1 MSQELP
7 PDPSGEPPTSSPGSW
22 RRAVAY
28 LLLLAG
34 VLATFFNVDIGRAL
48 GISNFIIQIAA
59 LGLLLAGAALFYS
72 VRERVDRV
80 TSYRRAFTRL
90 DVPDEP
96 QAEDSPPANPP
107 TKDQE

>member
-7 PDPSGEPPTSSPGSW
+7 PDQSTESPASSPGSW
-22 RRAVAY
+22 RRPVAY

-34 VLATFFNVDIGRAL
+34 VLATFFNADIGRVL
-48 GISNFIIQIAA
+48 GTPNLIIQIAA

-80 TSYRRAFTRL
+80 TSYRQAFTRL

-96 QAEDSPPANPP
+96 QAEDNSPANPP
-107 TKDQE
+107 KDKE